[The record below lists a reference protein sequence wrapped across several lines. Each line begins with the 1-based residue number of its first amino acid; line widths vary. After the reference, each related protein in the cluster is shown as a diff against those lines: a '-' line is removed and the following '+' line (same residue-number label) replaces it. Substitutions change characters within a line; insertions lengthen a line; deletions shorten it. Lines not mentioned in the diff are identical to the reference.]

1 MAAWFERDIQ
11 RRTLGLFSGLL
22 QREDFRVRTACPAV
36 VALSDDAFL
45 GDHDG
50 PDHRIGAG
58 RSPALR
64 GQAKGE
70 RHVPAVEIDLV
81 HRFLRAERPVDRL
94 TEREGLRLACVLA
107 LATGVAFLLSCSVRV
122 A

>member
-1 MAAWFERDIQ
+1 MAAGFERDIQ
-11 RRTLGLFSGLL
+11 RRTRSLVSGLL

-36 VALSDDAFL
+36 VALSDDAFF
-45 GDHDG
+45 GDNDG
-50 PDHRIGAG
+50 PDHGIGAS

-64 GQAKGE
+64 GKSKGE
-70 RHVPAVEIDLV
+70 RHGPAVEIDLV

-94 TEREGLRLACVLA
+94 TGREGLRLACVLA